1 MPAPVVLPSPRP
13 QISFDES
20 GAAAASLVPLAPP
33 PMAMPVPVQFLA
45 QAYHL
50 PVPQRPTVAGP
61 VGVRPCRNCQLAVS
75 AKAHFCRRCG
85 TAQLA
90 S

>member
-1 MPAPVVLPSPRP
+1 MVASVPT
-13 QISFDES
+13 
-20 GAAAASLVPLAPP
+20 AAAQPY
-33 PMAMPVPVQFLA
+33 F
-45 QAYHL
+45 L
-50 PVPQRPTVAGP
+50 PVPGHQQSAP
-61 VGVRPCRNCQLAVS
+61 VGVRPCRNCNLAVS